1 MAIMAERFL
10 EIKYKCLHQSCQ
22 IKKCK
27 QGVLQI
33 GESLFNQLSE
43 SFEDKDHFK
52 SPRGYCRLGFAQTLQ
67 VVELKEAGKDEEQ
80 QNELSAEEKEIKR
93 LTDPMEILKEEHNLV
108 LEKLELIER
117 LIKRRDL
124 DGLWVVVSDVEDDII
139 LHSIKKEE
147 GILFPMLEKASS
159 LTSGEISIMKEDHR
173 ELAALIQ
180 SIKDGLR
187 EGDILDGVFTSALA
201 NLRNHVRKED
211 EEFFEVIDHCLDAEG
226 KKRLLEAMAEIE
238 RRHVKIEPGDRCK
251 EAEDDSKPDL
261 EREKYIEAVL
271 AAKKTSDDDGCCH

>member
-1 MAIMAERFL
+1 MAERFL

-27 QGVLQI
+27 QGVLQMP
-33 GESLFNQLSE
+33 EYLFNQLSE
-43 SFEDKDHFK
+43 SFEDKKHFK

-67 VVELKEAGKDEEQ
+67 VVDMREAGLETEEQ
-80 QNELSAEEKEIKR
+80 QEELSAEDRELRR
-93 LTDPMEILKEEHNLV
+93 LNDPMEILKEEHNLV

-159 LTSGEISIMKEDHR
+159 LTSAEISIMKEDHR

-226 KKRLLEAMAEIE
+226 KKRLLEGMAEIE

-251 EAEDDSKPDL
+251 EADGDSEPDL
-261 EREKYIEAVL
+261 EREKYKDAVL
-271 AAKKTSDDDGCCH
+271 AAKQTSDDDGCCH